1 MVYVILGI
9 LPVFSTLPWCGLRI
23 SFVHFPHYHPLIL
36 QHHQWSRIR
45 TNGGWTW
52 AAKGA
57 EHCWT
62 GMMGNQFDDLKLGF
76 NHHTCLKHGDY
87 MGNHAKRKPPVDVLI
102 CFCTLIDDRNYHKF
116 LYSVPCI
123 LFVSEKNRSFF
134 PCAVTPVG
142 TSKQSRSA
150 TADWENAEREGL
162 RGTWEDIRLLVL
174 YPLVNQHSYG
184 KWLISRWLTY

>member
-1 MVYVILGI
+1 MLITRNYFPRYQVLYIKHKWHGNTWYGLCNTWHITSIFHPTMVW
-9 LPVFSTLPWCGLRI
+9 FKNQFCT
-23 SFVHFPHYHPLIL
+23 FPHYHPLIL

-102 CFCTLIDDRNYHKF
+102 CFAHLSTTEIITNSCTVCHVYYLCLEKIG
-116 LYSVPCI
+116 
-123 LFVSEKNRSFF
+123 VSFR
-134 PCAVTPVG
+134 V
-142 TSKQSRSA
+142 QS
-150 TADWENAEREGL
+150 L
-162 RGTWEDIRLLVL
+162 R
-174 YPLVNQHSYG
+174 
-184 KWLISRWLTY
+184 